1 MLSQL
6 RIPKNSRKKKKRL
19 GRGFGS
25 TFGKTSGKG
34 HKGQNSRS
42 GGGVRVGFEG
52 GQLPIYMR
60 LPKRGFFNP
69 FRVKNIIISLD
80 SIAKNPKLD
89 KSKVIDRT
97 ALIKA
102 GIINPNKQN
111 PIKLLSGKLSSG
123 EDLPEKMSF
132 KLDAVSK
139 QAKEKIIQ
147 TKGTVE
153 LTPKKEKPNFKANKK
168 IADKTMLENKE
179 VANKMIAEDKTTTN
193 KVIAEDKTTT
203 NKVIAEDKTTTNKVI
218 AEDKTTTNKE

>member
-102 GIINPNKQN
+102 GYFFVLNYFFIPVSSTVPNL
-111 PIKLLSGKLSSG
+111 KLIFSGKSSPDDNFPDNNLIG
-123 EDLPEKMSF
+123 FCL
-132 KLDAVSK
+132 LGL
-139 QAKEKIIQ
+139 IIPALISSSIYYFRFIQ
-147 TKGTVE
+147 FWK
-153 LTPKKEKPNFKANKK
+153 
-168 IADKTMLENKE
+168 
-179 VANKMIAEDKTTTN
+179 
-193 KVIAEDKTTT
+193 
-203 NKVIAEDKTTTNKVI
+203 
-218 AEDKTTTNKE
+218 

>member
-97 ALIKA
+97 ALIELLIPISKILLSCCRENCLRMSFNLMLRYCFSFNIA
-102 GIINPNKQN
+102 SVKITI
-111 PIKLLSGKLSSG
+111 PIKNN
-123 EDLPEKMSF
+123 SF
-132 KLDAVSK
+132 YFKCFSFS
-139 QAKEKIIQ
+139 
-147 TKGTVE
+147 
-153 LTPKKEKPNFKANKK
+153 PKTFP
-168 IADKTMLENKE
+168 T
-179 VANKMIAEDKTTTN
+179 
-193 KVIAEDKTTT
+193 
-203 NKVIAEDKTTTNKVI
+203 
-218 AEDKTTTNKE
+218 

>member
-1 MLSQL
+1 MLSKLQV
-6 RIPKNSRKKKKRL
+6 PENSRKKKKRL

-25 TFGKTSGKG
+25 TFGKTSGRG

-60 LPKRGFFNP
+60 LPKRGFSNP

-80 SIAKNPKLD
+80 AIAKNPKLD
-89 KSKVIDRT
+89 KSKLIDRD

-102 GIINPNKQN
+102 GMINSNKQD
-111 PIKLLSGKLSSG
+111 PIKLLAGKLSVG
-123 EDLPEKMSF
+123 EDLPEKMNF
-132 KLDAVSK
+132 QLDAVSK
-139 QAKEKIIQ
+139 QAEKKVMQ
-147 TKGTVE
+147 NKGTVE

-179 VANKMIAEDKTTTN
+179 VANK
-193 KVIAEDKTTT
+193 
-203 NKVIAEDKTTTNKVI
+203 VIAEDKTTTNKVI